1 MLISMVARPLRRC
14 WLLSALTVAGLLTG
28 PGLSD
33 GRATAADRR
42 PPTVLVLVPGQ
53 PTGTQTNIDAFAA
66 GTRRALQDALPVGS
80 SVYLEYTDLARPGA
94 DHVRLRDW
102 YRSKYANQPFDL
114 IIAGGQEARVFLTRF
129 RSELWPDVPILVAA
143 MDDRS
148 FSPANVPP
156 DAVAQTVGYDE
167 EGTLR
172 AALALV
178 PDAQYFALV
187 AGASNLDRY
196 LARLWTSPLER
207 VGRGLRLID
216 LTGLPFEELKRRLG
230 TLPPHTIAVFS
241 SIFADGD
248 GRAFV
253 NPEVLPVI
261 TATANCPVFAIHGSY
276 LGLGVVGGSM
286 TDYGL
291 LGAHAGGIG
300 ARMLTGLPVPP
311 SPIRATGVNR
321 LTFDWRELRRWQLQE
336 SRLPAGS
343 VVMHR
348 PPSAWEQYRWPI
360 VIALSVLLAQAF
372 LIGALLVHRAHRRQV
387 ERQLDERLHF
397 ETFLAQL
404 SRSFVD
410 LPAEQIDA
418 AIRHGLAHIG
428 AFLALDRVTLI
439 ALASRRGRTR
449 TIAAWAGSDVTP
461 VPAEMPAERFPWVS
475 QQIAR
480 GEVMAFSRPESLP
493 DEAAVDRASFAA
505 HGTVSHALV
514 PMVEDGVVTR
524 ALALTTVR
532 EPRAWPEP
540 VVEQIRSIADILSQ
554 VLARKQA
561 EAEIEESRALQGA
574 MLSSLPS
581 RIAVLDRDGRILAV
595 NHAWLHEAE
604 DTDAGLWR
612 RAVVGR
618 IYADIC
624 REAVEAGEDGAAEV
638 LASVQA
644 GLDGA
649 EDEGDV
655 EYSEKRESGKHWFRL
670 SVIPLR
676 GGRGVVLART
686 DVTDQVLAREQLR
699 QFSGHLLAAQEDERR
714 RIARELHDD
723 LNQRLVLLALE
734 ISQTDPTGDRS
745 PDNPSAEAQ
754 AAGDEPGRGRLRQ
767 LAERVGQIA
776 SDVHRLAY
784 RLHPFKLEYLGLAAA
799 ARGLCEEI
807 DAAHQIAITF
817 IERDVPSSLAPDVAV
832 CVYRVLQ
839 EALSNVIKHSGSPRA
854 EIELVGEG
862 ASIRLSVRD
871 FGMGMAPEV
880 LATSRGLGLSS
891 MRERVRA
898 ADGHLVIESAVAA
911 GTELTVRIPLGGP
924 REP

>member
-1 MLISMVARPLRRC
+1 MLTSMVSGPLRRC
-14 WLLSALTVAGLLTG
+14 WLLSALAGLLAG
-28 PGLSD
+28 AGLPD
-33 GRATAADRR
+33 GRASAAEGR
-42 PPTVLVLVPGQ
+42 PPTVLILVPGQ

-66 GTRRALQDALPVGS
+66 GTRRALLDALPVGS

-129 RSELWPDVPILVAA
+129 RGDLWPGVPILLAA
-143 MDDRS
+143 MADRS
-148 FSPANVPP
+148 FSAAGLPP
-156 DAVAQTVGYDE
+156 DAVAQTIHYDE

-172 AALALV
+172 AALTLV
-178 PDAQYFALV
+178 PDAQHFALV

-196 LARLWTSPLER
+196 LAKLWTNALEHA
-207 VGRGLRLID
+207 GRPLRLID
-216 LTGLPFEELKRRLG
+216 LTGLPFEEIKRRLG

-261 TATANCPVFAIHGSY
+261 AATANCPVFAIHASY

-300 ARMLTGLPVPP
+300 ARMLNGLPVPP
-311 SPIRATGVNR
+311 SPILATGVNR
-321 LTFDWRELRRWQLQE
+321 LMFDWRELRRWRIPE

-343 VVMHR
+343 EVMYR
-348 PPSAWEQYRWPI
+348 PPSAWEEYRWPI
-360 VIALSVLLAQAF
+360 VIGLSLLLAQAF
-372 LIGALLVHRAHRRQV
+372 LIGALLVHRAQRRRV
-387 ERQLDERLHF
+387 ERQLDERLRS

-410 LPAEQIDA
+410 LPADQIDA
-418 AIRHGLAHIG
+418 AIQRGLARIG

-439 ALASRRGRTR
+439 ALAPRRGRAR
-449 TIAAWAGSDVTP
+449 IIAAWAGADVTP
-461 VPAEMPAERFPWVS
+461 VPAEMPAERFPWVAR
-475 QQIAR
+475 QIAS
-480 GEVMAFSRPESLP
+480 GEVLTFSRPESLP
-493 DEAAVDRASFAA
+493 EEAAVDRASFAA

-514 PMVEDGVVTR
+514 PMLEDGVVTR

-532 EPRAWPEP
+532 EPRAWPQP
-540 VVEQIRSIADILSQ
+540 VVLLLLSIADILSQ

-581 RIAVLDRDGRILAV
+581 RIAVLDGDGRIRAV
-595 NHAWLHEAE
+595 NQAWVHEAE
-604 DTDAGLWR
+604 ETDTGLWR

-618 IYADIC
+618 IYPDVC

-638 LASVQA
+638 LAAVQA
-644 GLDGA
+644 GLEGA
-649 EDEGDV
+649 EDAADV
-655 EYSEKRESGKHWFRL
+655 EYSEKRESAERWFRL

-686 DVTDQVLAREQLR
+686 DVTDQVVAREQLR

-734 ISQTDPTGDRS
+734 ISQTD
-745 PDNPSAEAQ
+745 
-754 AAGDEPGRGRLRQ
+754 
-767 LAERVGQIA
+767 
-776 SDVHRLAY
+776 
-784 RLHPFKLEYLGLAAA
+784 
-799 ARGLCEEI
+799 
-807 DAAHQIAITF
+807 
-817 IERDVPSSLAPDVAV
+817 
-832 CVYRVLQ
+832 
-839 EALSNVIKHSGSPRA
+839 
-854 EIELVGEG
+854 
-862 ASIRLSVRD
+862 
-871 FGMGMAPEV
+871 
-880 LATSRGLGLSS
+880 
-891 MRERVRA
+891 
-898 ADGHLVIESAVAA
+898 
-911 GTELTVRIPLGGP
+911 
-924 REP
+924 